1 MNSRRATSLHLFYGG
16 NTVKF
21 IKRRKLVILRL
32 KNPVKSQLFFTVY
45 GTKGKLCKLTGT
57 SLLDTRN
64 SFFSSYISSSLVE
77 QSKLSF

>member
-16 NTVKF
+16 NTVKL

-32 KNPVKSQLFFTVY
+32 KKPCKIKSQLFFTVY

-64 SFFSSYISSSLVE
+64 SFF
-77 QSKLSF
+77 